1 MAGRFLTGAARLR
14 NSDSVQSVQLAR
26 KFAGVKSFDLFYTYR
41 FVLTVF
47 VSVYAALGA
56 AAVVRRWA
64 AAPLSG
70 RAGRVLWRYAGLL
83 VLRMRVGP
91 FVKDVVLITAL
102 TGILALLAAAHAR

>member
-1 MAGRFLTGAARLR
+1 M
-14 NSDSVQSVQLAR
+14 
-26 KFAGVKSFDLFYTYR
+26 KSFDLFHIYR

-64 AAPLSG
+64 TAPLSG

-83 VLRMRVGP
+83 LLRTRVGP
-91 FVKDVVLITAL
+91 FVKEVVVIAAL
-102 TGILALLAAAHAR
+102 AGILALLAAAHAR

>member
-1 MAGRFLTGAARLR
+1 M
-14 NSDSVQSVQLAR
+14 S
-26 KFAGVKSFDLFYTYR
+26 SFDLFYAYR

-64 AAPLSG
+64 TAPLSG

-83 VLRMRVGP
+83 LLRMRFRP
-91 FVKDVVLITAL
+91 FMREVILIAVLA
-102 TGILALLAAAHAR
+102 GILALLATAHVR